1 MEKYKLIACD
11 LDGTLVDSEGR
22 ISEEN
27 RRAIGRLAERGIYFV
42 PCTGRTVCE
51 MEDIVAY
58 PEIRYVIYSNGAAI
72 LDKKENKNIF
82 MGLSK
87 ENLKAALD
95 AVFSFDSYII
105 CHCDGKSY
113 VDFRLKDKAE
123 EYNVP
128 GNVTHLLEF
137 ALYEKSFREFAYSL
151 ENVECLCVFFKN
163 KDEQYKCR
171 KLLEENKA
179 LHIVQCYNSNLE
191 IFSSG
196 AGKGSALEILAA
208 KLEIPLSET
217 VAVGDSG
224 NDISMIKKAG
234 LGISVSNA
242 CEELKEASDVTVCSN
257 NESAVSYIEEVV
269 L

>member
-1 MEKYKLIACD
+1 MKA
-11 LDGTLVDSEGR
+11 SF
-22 ISEEN
+22 SEEILTVLYVFF
-27 RRAIGRLAERGIYFV
+27 RARTALKPEHIIDCLEDTSIDYF
-42 PCTGRTVCE
+42 T
-51 MEDIVAY
+51 AHQ
-58 PEIRYVIYSNGAAI
+58 I
-72 LDKKENKNIF
+72 LEHLCENKNIF

-105 CHCDGKSY
+105 CHCYGKSY

-163 KDEQYKCR
+163 RDEQYKCR

-196 AGKGSALEILAA
+196 AGKGKALEILAA

-242 CEELKEASDVTVCSN
+242 CEELKEASDATVCSN
-257 NESAVSYIEEVV
+257 DESAVSYIEEVV